1 MCVLKLYNNRP
12 YDSVQNIGA
21 VPDLD
26 LASLGDIIA

>member
-1 MCVLKLYNNRP
+1 MCAKANNRP